1 MALHARKTHS
11 PGYIDIL
18 LVEAPKMKASLLQ
31 LIHETYRIHPWNKI
45 YDFTTPVS
53 DSFNM
58 KPTLRKTITRK
69 LKTKPMLKQIYN
81 LLYNFFI
88 KRKNKKLRK
97 QLELLL
103 KKEMMNTSAVE
114 LNLLTQTTLNQVLF
128 DMFPSAKVKYFE
140 HGLGDYFYIQQKI
153 SGTDKFYCIF
163 HEPFKR
169 MLAEKRI
176 KNDFVFPSASPEE
189 FSKTSEEII
198 FRCFQKNNIHF
209 TCEKS
214 PSVLILMEA
223 VEMYNVKRTF
233 WQEYVAKCIQQIN
246 QPDKFIFLLKP
257 HPVQSSESIKMTKLF
272 FEKNNL
278 RYKLLDYPLSS
289 GMSIEVLFPLWK
301 ENVHHVFALFSSGV
315 FYLSMLYPYPHIT
328 YHYSYDFMAEHISNA
343 PEQYKKHFA
352 GLKEPIEKVFSLR
365 CKKF

>member
-1 MALHARKTHS
+1 
-11 PGYIDIL
+11 
-18 LVEAPKMKASLLQ
+18 
-31 LIHETYRIHPWNKI
+31 
-45 YDFTTPVS
+45 
-53 DSFNM
+53 
-58 KPTLRKTITRK
+58 
-69 LKTKPMLKQIYN
+69 
-81 LLYNFFI
+81 
-88 KRKNKKLRK
+88 
-97 QLELLL
+97 
-103 KKEMMNTSAVE
+103 
-114 LNLLTQTTLNQVLF
+114 
-128 DMFPSAKVKYFE
+128 
-140 HGLGDYFYIQQKI
+140 
-153 SGTDKFYCIF
+153 
-163 HEPFKR
+163 
-169 MLAEKRI
+169 
-176 KNDFVFPSASPEE
+176 
-189 FSKTSEEII
+189 
-198 FRCFQKNNIHF
+198 
-209 TCEKS
+209 
-214 PSVLILMEA
+214 MEA

-352 GLKEPIEKVFSLR
+352 GLKELIEKVFSLR